1 MIRFLENLADTVRQF
16 PDRPAVV
23 DRKGT
28 RTTTYSELY
37 SCALKVNRWLRLHG
51 LGRDDVVAI
60 YYPKGLEY
68 LATRIGIMMSGA
80 VWLGLEDIMGRD
92 RIDFAIH
99 DSGCKVVFD
108 MEKWNEAMNLQ
119 ECNEI
124 ADSDPHDLA
133 FILYTSGS
141 TGFPKGVLQEYGVYE
156 EITKSMIAMFSS
168 YRNPEPFIFAEV
180 TPQSF
185 SLGVVFMVGIL
196 GLRGTLHE
204 IPNETTRDIDALVDY
219 FDRNDLHYGFF
230 TPNLLLIIKD
240 NPKFKFKAVFVGGDS
255 SSNLFSEKFDFINS
269 YGFSESG
276 HVVLIVHVDKPYETT
291 PSGYN
296 VCNDDIILLD
306 EKGTPSDEGVI
317 CMDLPYF
324 RGYMNDNK
332 KSCFIEING
341 KKYFRGSDYVK
352 RDKTGLYTVIG
363 RIDDVIKINGNR
375 VSLKGLAAAIKRIL
389 NLDFCY
395 VNVFI
400 KNGVK
405 LLIAYYMSDK
415 ELDIDMAN
423 STLRQH
429 LPNYETVAWY
439 IRIDHIPLNAN
450 GKVDYL
456 AFRKPDMSIR
466 TCLYVEPLNHV
477 QKTLCEAIK
486 TVLKINDSVGIND
499 DFFMLGGDSLK
510 AIEIVSFC
518 KIPGLSVQMI
528 YDGRTV
534 KNISDL
540 LEQTVKTEHKESS
553 NILAPLNLL
562 QLDMMEDIKKYSGI
576 PVLTVPSII
585 NIQQDVDL
593 EKLSQAIRHVL
604 KAHPILLSVVTE
616 RNGEYFFEQRE
627 EFYREI
633 PVEEMTNEEL
643 EAQVSEFAKP
653 FTFDGEPLF
662 RCRIIKTQNKKVVL
676 LDICHVVCDGF
687 SRSQLISD
695 IAAVLKKGG
704 AWNGIKLLKFCKR
717 KQNTENLIH
726 SMLTLNILTK
736 SLKEKIGVL
745 FQNRIILLM
754 KTRRLCITKN
764 FNF

>member
-1 MIRFLENLADTVRQF
+1 M
-16 PDRPAVV
+16 
-23 DRKGT
+23 
-28 RTTTYSELY
+28 
-37 SCALKVNRWLRLHG
+37 
-51 LGRDDVVAI
+51 
-60 YYPKGLEY
+60 
-68 LATRIGIMMSGA
+68 
-80 VWLGLEDIMGRD
+80 
-92 RIDFAIH
+92 
-99 DSGCKVVFD
+99 
-108 MEKWNEAMNLQ
+108 
-119 ECNEI
+119 
-124 ADSDPHDLA
+124 
-133 FILYTSGS
+133 
-141 TGFPKGVLQEYGVYE
+141 
-156 EITKSMIAMFSS
+156 
-168 YRNPEPFIFAEV
+168 
-180 TPQSF
+180 
-185 SLGVVFMVGIL
+185 
-196 GLRGTLHE
+196 
-204 IPNETTRDIDALVDY
+204 VDY

-352 RDKTGLYTVIG
+352 RDKNGLYTVIG

-754 KTRRLCITKN
+754 KTRRLCITRN